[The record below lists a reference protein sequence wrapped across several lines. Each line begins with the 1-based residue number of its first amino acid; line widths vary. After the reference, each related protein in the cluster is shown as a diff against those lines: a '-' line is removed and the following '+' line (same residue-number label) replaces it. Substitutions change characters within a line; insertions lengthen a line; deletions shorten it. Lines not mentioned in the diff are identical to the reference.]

1 MTAQS
6 DHFARS
12 SAVSSPV
19 TADAEGVA
27 LSSSVQGGTRR
38 TQRNSEHPPS
48 RWLTELL
55 DRRLTE
61 LHALKGADA
70 LSFAEIAW
78 QLNDEFSMHMSRNA
92 VIGRVHR
99 MQLPGRVTFKRH
111 GRPVKITKKPKIKFV
126 KTIKPKPAAPAQP
139 RNLPLIQ
146 LQHHDCR
153 FATVGDEAP
162 YLFCA
167 QATVENSSWCAVHF
181 KAVHNDVRLL

>member
-38 TQRNSEHPPS
+38 TQERTPVEQ
-48 RWLTELL
+48 
-55 DRRLTE
+55 RLIE
-61 LHALKGADA
+61 LHALHGAA
-70 LSFAEIAW
+70 ELSFAEIAW
-78 QLNDEFSMHMSRNA
+78 RLNDEFNMQMSRNA

-99 MQLPGRVTFKRH
+99 MHLPPRVTFKRD
-111 GRPVKITKKPKIKFV
+111 GRPVKIAAPKKPLIV
-126 KTIKPKPAAPAQP
+126 KQKPKPAAPALP
-139 RNLPLIQ
+139 RNLPL
-146 LQHHDCR
+146 LKLKHHDCR
-153 FATVGDEAP
+153 YATAGNEAP

>member
-1 MTAQS
+1 
-6 DHFARS
+6 
-12 SAVSSPV
+12 VLSSP
-19 TADAEGVA
+19 DQRGI
-27 LSSSVQGGTRR
+27 RR
-38 TQRNSEHPPS
+38 TQLNSEHLPS

-92 VIGRVHR
+92 VIGRASR
-99 MQLPGRVTFKRH
+99 MHLPERATFKRH

-126 KTIKPKPAAPAQP
+126 KTTKPKPAAPPQP
-139 RNLPLIQ
+139 RNLPLLKLKQ
-146 LQHHDCR
+146 HDCR

-167 QATVENSSWCAVHF
+167 QATVEGSSWCAVHF
-181 KAVHNDVRLL
+181 KAVHNARLL

>member
-12 SAVSSPV
+12 SAVAPPV
-19 TADAEGVA
+19 PADAEGAA
-27 LSSSVQGGTRR
+27 LSSPVQGGTRR
-38 TQRNSEHPPS
+38 TQVNSEHLPS

-61 LHALKGADA
+61 LHALKGVDA

-78 QLNDEFSMHMSRNA
+78 RLNDEFNMQMSRNA

-99 MQLPGRVTFKRH
+99 MQLPPRVTFKRG
-111 GRPVKITKKPKIKFV
+111 GRPVKIAAPKKPVIV
-126 KTIKPKPAAPAQP
+126 KQKPKPAAPALP
-139 RNLPLIQ
+139 RNLPLLKLKQ
-146 LQHHDCR
+146 HDCR
-153 FATVGDEAP
+153 YAFGDEAP

-167 QATVENSSWCAVHF
+167 QATVEHSSWCPKHF
-181 KAVHNDVRLL
+181 RIVYTQTRQR